1 MWYNRFMKNL
11 ELLAPCG
18 DLDSFYQAIYNGAD
32 AVYLGLQ
39 NFNARIKA
47 DNFTTEN
54 IKSIVRFSHLYG
66 VRVYITVN
74 TLISDENLGDFFDMI
89 DLLIDAKVDA
99 FIVQDFGVAYNL
111 LKRYKNIVLH
121 ASTQMGIHNL
131 AGAKV
136 LEKLGFKRVV
146 LSRETKPQDIIDIK
160 KNTNLEIEY
169 FVHGALCVAFSGNCY
184 LSAMKN
190 KNSGNL
196 GKCYQLCRLKYKVKS
211 NNNEMDGYYLSPSD
225 LCLIER
231 LDELKKL
238 GVDSIKIEGRLK
250 RPSYVAGVVKT
261 YRKALNGNQENK
273 DLLTLLKIFSRG
285 EFNKNAYLNGNDK
298 IINEKTQNH
307 LGEYLGKVAYVK
319 PFKDIFEIAIDT
331 KLTIN
336 KNDGLKF
343 IFKDKEV
350 SLGVG
355 NVDKKGGLTIVYSV
369 RKPLENSLVYRPLDY
384 EFEKELLENK
394 KYLPVDFYFT
404 AKENEKASLTAT
416 YGTFKVTV
424 FGDILEP
431 SINKPLLK
439 EDAVKSFSKLKES
452 VFYLNNF
459 SFDADKVF
467 IPSSKLNELRRTAVS
482 LLEDEIINSYN
493 QNLPTISKVDISAE
507 KIDCEPKNL
516 LLVNEEIDFY
526 FNDETVIL
534 SPLTYSKT
542 VIEDFY
548 AKLKNN
554 GYDKTL
560 YINLPI
566 FATKEEVEYIDDILS
581 SLSFKFGVVAEN
593 YWGLKYL
600 NIYPTIIGYNL
611 NVYNNLTANA
621 HLSLG
626 AENVIISMES
636 EKLNGDY
643 IGIKTGN
650 LPLMTFCHCPSIAVN
665 KKGCKTCAFGSLEY
679 TDEKNNSYFI
689 RRYKILNCY
698 FELIPKEEFSTPKLN
713 KNLIDLRK

>member
-1 MWYNRFMKNL
+1 MCYNRFMKNL

-18 DLDSFYQAIYNGAD
+18 DIQSFYQAIYNGAD

-54 IKSIVRFSHLYG
+54 IGDIVKFSHLYG
-66 VRVYITVN
+66 VKVYITVN
-74 TLISDENLGDFFDMI
+74 TLISEENLGEFFDMI
-89 DLLIDAKVDA
+89 DLLIKAKVDA
-99 FIVQDFGVAYNL
+99 FIVQDFGVAYTL
-111 LKRYKNIVLH
+111 LKKYKNIVLH

-146 LSRETKPQDIIDIK
+146 LSRETKPEDIANIK

-196 GKCYQLCRLKYKVKS
+196 GKCYQLCRLKYKVNS
-211 NNNEMDGYYLSPSD
+211 NGNKLDGYYLSPSD

-231 LDELKKL
+231 LNELKNL

-261 YRKALNGNQENK
+261 YRKALNGGFEK
-273 DLLTLLKIFSRG
+273 DDLSTLSKIFSRG
-285 EFNKNAYLNGNDK
+285 FNDSAYLNGNDK
-298 IINEKTQNH
+298 IINEKVQNH
-307 LGEYLGKVAYVK
+307 LGEYVGKVVSVK

-331 KLTIN
+331 KLQIN

-343 IFKDKEV
+343 ILSGKQV

-355 NVDKKGGLTIVYSV
+355 NAVKKGNLTIVYSA
-369 RKPLENSLVYRPLDY
+369 RKPFVNSLCYRPLDY
-384 EFEKELLENK
+384 EFEQELLSDK
-394 KYLPVDFYFT
+394 RYLPVDFYFT
-404 AKENEKASLTAT
+404 AKENKPISLKAV
-416 YGTFKVTV
+416 YGEIEAHS
-424 FGDILEP
+424 FGDIP
-431 SINKPLLK
+431 PSSINKPLLK
-439 EDAVKSFSKLKES
+439 EDAFISFSKLKES
-452 VFYLNNF
+452 AFCLNNF
-459 SFDADKVF
+459 YFDADKVF
-467 IPSSKLNELRRTAVS
+467 IPSSKLNELRRTVIS
-482 LLEDEIINSYN
+482 LLEEKIITAYN
-493 QNLPTISKVDISAE
+493 KNLPEIVKENYTFNKVNPIT
-507 KIDCEPKNL
+507 KNL
-516 LLVNEEIDFY
+516 LIVNEETDFS
-526 FNDETVIL
+526 FNDETIVL
-534 SPLTYSKT
+534 SPLTYSKK
-542 VIEDFY
+542 VVEDFY
-548 AKLKNN
+548 YKLKNM
-554 GYDKTL
+554 GYDKKL

-566 FATKEEVEYIDDILS
+566 VATKNEVKFIDDILS
-581 SLSFKFGVVAEN
+581 SLDFEVGVVAEN

-600 NIYPTIIGYNL
+600 STYPVIIGYNL
-611 NVYNNLTANA
+611 NVFNSLTANA
-621 HLSLG
+621 HLNLG
-626 AENVIISMES
+626 AENIIVSMES
-636 EKLNGDY
+636 DGFDFDY

-665 KKGCKTCAFGSLEY
+665 KKGCKECAFDRLEY

-689 RRYKILNCY
+689 RRYKIINCY
-698 FELIPKEEFSTPKLN
+698 FELLSKEESITPKN
-713 KNLIDLRK
+713 SKNLIDLRK